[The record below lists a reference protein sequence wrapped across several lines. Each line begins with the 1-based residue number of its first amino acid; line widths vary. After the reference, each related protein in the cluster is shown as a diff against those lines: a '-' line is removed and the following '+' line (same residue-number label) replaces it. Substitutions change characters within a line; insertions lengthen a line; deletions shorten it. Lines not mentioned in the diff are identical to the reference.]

1 MGNPF
6 IEEFSIQRELTLPIK
21 STKAVIILSYN
32 FFLFACVYSRSDA
45 LLTSSINL
53 ATSLLAGFV
62 IFAVLGYMAEIRNVS
77 IDQLGLEGFS
87 IHFHSIF

>member
-1 MGNPF
+1 MC
-6 IEEFSIQRELTLPIK
+6 I
-21 STKAVIILSYN
+21 
-32 FFLFACVYSRSDA
+32 YSRSDA

-77 IDQLGLEGFS
+77 IDQLGLEGLLDL
-87 IHFHSIF
+87 IHQIC

>member
-1 MGNPF
+1 MC
-6 IEEFSIQRELTLPIK
+6 
-21 STKAVIILSYN
+21 V
-32 FFLFACVYSRSDA
+32 CVYSRSDA

-77 IDQLGLEGFS
+77 IDQLGLEGLVDS
-87 IHFHSIF
+87 FHQICLDF

>member
-1 MGNPF
+1 MENL
-6 IEEFSIQRELTLPIK
+6 LTMFYTAGGVPID
-21 STKAVIILSYN
+21 KALIIRVCNL
-32 FFLFACVYSRSDA
+32 FFVLFAWDIRSDA

-77 IDQLGLEGFS
+77 IDQLGLEGLLIRFLFKRHRR
-87 IHFHSIF
+87 I

>member
-1 MGNPF
+1 M
-6 IEEFSIQRELTLPIK
+6 PID
-21 STKAVIILSYN
+21 KALIILVYN
-32 FFLFACVYSRSDA
+32 LSLFFAWDIRSDA

-77 IDQLGLEGFS
+77 IDQLGLEGLL
-87 IHFHSIF
+87 IHFLFKKTIVKCDTR